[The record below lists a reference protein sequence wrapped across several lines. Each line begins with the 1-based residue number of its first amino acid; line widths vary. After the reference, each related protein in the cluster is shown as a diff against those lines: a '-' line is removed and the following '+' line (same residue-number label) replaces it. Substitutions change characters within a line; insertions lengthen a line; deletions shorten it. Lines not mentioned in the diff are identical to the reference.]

1 MVLGMIFPYLEFY
14 ITNYLSCSISSSCS
28 SKPQGLLPATSHNG
42 ASLGGASYFVA
53 LIGDE
58 LWAFLTQMKDHM
70 FTIFQDQLAMVDE
83 QTERKLKCLP
93 YCNNRSEYKSHE
105 FVLYVQQCNNKMDY
119 MAPYSSE
126 QTGIATSRKRSL
138 PYSYNCT
145 PVWWMDSM
153 PRLYS

>member
-1 MVLGMIFPYLEFY
+1 
-14 ITNYLSCSISSSCS
+14 
-28 SKPQGLLPATSHNG
+28 
-42 ASLGGASYFVA
+42 
-53 LIGDE
+53 
-58 LWAFLTQMKDHM
+58 
-70 FTIFQDQLAMVDE
+70 MVDE

-153 PRLYS
+153 PRLYSWSCTSLTWHQVHPSTTRFYRRFRRVEKARDLRIRSYQWMLMRVTEYLLLIDLDYIHCLYLDWSTETN